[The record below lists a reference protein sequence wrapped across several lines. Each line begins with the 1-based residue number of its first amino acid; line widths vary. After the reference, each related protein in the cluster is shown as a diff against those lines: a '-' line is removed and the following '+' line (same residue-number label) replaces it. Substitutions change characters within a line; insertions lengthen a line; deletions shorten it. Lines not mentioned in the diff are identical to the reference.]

1 MRNMSLSKACEKCF
15 FLILCTTYLL
25 FLLNLKMSCVLDF
38 IFSNLQR
45 DGLPDLK
52 NKKAALYFA
61 KRQHSKKKANT
72 II

>member
-1 MRNMSLSKACEKCF
+1 MRNMLLSKACEKCF
-15 FLILCTTYLL
+15 FYFMYYYLL

-61 KRQHSKKKANT
+61 KGQHSKKKANT